1 MRVSITHLDHLVH
14 SPIGVHSLLSIV
26 DSTSRIEVNWGR
38 GFMQRGFDQSV
49 KTNFKLLIGPT
60 STEPT

>member
-1 MRVSITHLDHLVH
+1 MIRVSITHLDHL
-14 SPIGVHSLLSIV
+14 VHSLLSIV

-49 KTNFKLLIGPT
+49 KTNFKLLIGST
-60 STEPT
+60 STQPT